1 MAVLFALVVI
11 AMCAASSDVGAVALG
26 VNRASLAFTEVLRGG
41 YAEDVITI
49 TTDSEDPVQGEL
61 LLEGEAAQWLSFSD
75 RVFNFS
81 RDSQYQLR
89 VMVQPPV
96 DTQVLDYYANMTII
110 TSGLGRT
117 GGGLMGTSTRASF
130 RVPVLVSMTGTER
143 LACVGGG
150 LTVLD
155 TEEGRP
161 LEFEVSIVNRGN
173 VQINPNITIEVYD
186 KLRSRLIENVT
197 VDFGRR
203 IQPTRTEV
211 ALKSVA
217 FDLDASQYWAM
228 VKVPLCEYADLQ
240 TFDVLAPGGIKD
252 DGDLLRIDVQSW
264 ANTGDIIPVK
274 AIFRNMG
281 ERGVRAVFKGTIV
294 RADNRQIV
302 KVIDSDEYI
311 VAPDTTAEI
320 LTYFN
325 PQVGGQ
331 YVVNGKVFYNNK
343 LTVERSALINVNGA
357 PVDDGSRFPVV
368 MVGIVIVIVI
378 LVMLIL
384 IKRKK
389 RSLGQHR

>member
-1 MAVLFALVVI
+1 MVAFCVV
-11 AMCAASSDVGAVALG
+11 SSDVGAVALG
-26 VNRASLAFTEVLRGG
+26 VNRASLAFTDVLRGG

-81 RDSQYQLR
+81 RDNQYQLH

-96 DTQVLDYYANMTII
+96 DTQVLDYYANLTII

-117 GGGLMGTSTRASF
+117 GSGLMGTSTRASF
-130 RVPVLVSMTGTER
+130 RVPILVSMTGTER
-143 LACVGGG
+143 LACIGGG

-161 LEFEVSIVNRGN
+161 LEFEVGIINRGN

-186 KLRSRLIENVT
+186 KLRSQLIENLT

-203 IQPTRTEV
+203 IQPTRSETT
-211 ALKSVA
+211 LKSVA

-228 VKVPLCEYADLQ
+228 VKVPLCDYADLQ

-252 DGDLLRIDVQSW
+252 DGDFLRIDVQSW

-274 AIFRNMG
+274 AIFRNKG

-294 RADNRQIV
+294 RADDRQIV

-311 VAPDTTAEI
+311 VAPGTTAEI

-357 PVDDGSRFPVV
+357 PIDDDSSFPFLIVL
-368 MVGIVIVIVI
+368 IVIVIVI
-378 LVMLIL
+378 LTMLIL

-389 RSLGQHR
+389 RALGQHR